1 MVGFLGL
8 LYSLSGLLL
17 FIIGLLT
24 FTQIDMPLYA
34 PVILS
39 SLGLLVFI
47 KGLFVIHNGNW
58 ASSQGLAISKQ

>member
-47 KGLFVIHNGNW
+47 KGLFVIHNGN
-58 ASSQGLAISKQ
+58 